1 MDKFISEEIQ
11 RMTLLSKYDNSKTL
25 SEQSVAGAPNQGVV
39 NQTYQQAVDASKPKT
54 VEAQIAND
62 LYWNG
67 LGRLGTDEKK
77 ILDALKKIQSAQ
89 QYNQVNREF
98 MAKAKQSIV
107 SMINSEFGDGDA
119 KTVSDIVDYL
129 RSKGVNLSSVSAANS
144 KKGSGGGYFQGDL
157 KMINPVQSATTQNQK
172 TQTATAQNT
181 GVAANKPKAN
191 VQIPVPPQLK
201 NYEGI
206 TAFQDWLDVNAPGWA
221 TGYRDGILN
230 KGQNGGGY
238 GKFGPRTNKA
248 WATYKDKYLAEK
260 GPQQINSKQ
269 AQEVPVEEPALPE
282 RPKAPS
288 ANDLAASQPPTQ

>member
-25 SEQSVAGAPNQGVV
+25 SEQSVAGAPNYGIPDFGAMYDKVKQNVSNPGVFPAWI
-39 NQTYQQAVDASKPKT
+39 NQLLKLYPKNSQVINYAGKQAVQLSY
-54 VEAQIAND
+54 Q
-62 LYWNG
+62 
-67 LGRLGTDEKK
+67 
-77 ILDALKKIQSAQ
+77 
-89 QYNQVNREF
+89 
-98 MAKAKQSIV
+98 
-107 SMINSEFGDGDA
+107 NSE
-119 KTVSDIVDYL
+119 IIYL
-129 RSKGVNLSSVSAANS
+129 ENRWFQYPKGVTKGEPVM
-144 KKGSGGGYFQGDL
+144 KGSWKLENNKIVAAQD
-157 KMINPVQSATTQNQK
+157 
-172 TQTATAQNT
+172 ATAQNN
-181 GVAANKPKAN
+181 GVTANKPKAN

-260 GPQQINSKQ
+260 GPQQIDSKQ
-269 AQEVPVEEPALPE
+269 AQEIPVEEPALPE

-288 ANDLAASQPPTQ
+288 TDDLAASQPPTKSQPVKIGPNQEN